1 MEPLTSGSSEPPSS
15 VSRALMVL
23 AIRLWPAA
31 LGWKSRL
38 MEGKETDALQGFSVA
53 SSKAVYTSATVYP
66 AVAPEEMAVFSAC
79 TALSRADKSSKFPV
93 DKRLYGLYW
102 LTTIISALELFP
114 LMAEIILEKFVAN
127 VESAVFAAVES
138 GKSGILLAA
147 KLNIAT
153 CGISER
159 VPASDAFTSAAVIG
173 VSEFC
178 LLLYSSARYAYSAFI
193 RSLPPMVTVI
203 RSAFFSVSAF
213 ASLFTTSSRSVEV
226 APSCARLVSVYPL
239 LSATCFAKPVSFSAS
254 PYPVVMLSPRAT

>member
-1 MEPLTSGSSEPPSS
+1 
-15 VSRALMVL
+15 MVL

-127 VESAVFAAVES
+127 V
-138 GKSGILLAA
+138 
-147 KLNIAT
+147 
-153 CGISER
+153 
-159 VPASDAFTSAAVIG
+159 
-173 VSEFC
+173 
-178 LLLYSSARYAYSAFI
+178 
-193 RSLPPMVTVI
+193 
-203 RSAFFSVSAF
+203 
-213 ASLFTTSSRSVEV
+213 
-226 APSCARLVSVYPL
+226 
-239 LSATCFAKPVSFSAS
+239 
-254 PYPVVMLSPRAT
+254 

>member
-1 MEPLTSGSSEPPSS
+1 M
-15 VSRALMVL
+15 
-23 AIRLWPAA
+23 A

-114 LMAEIILEKFVAN
+114 LMAKIIFVRLVVNAPR
-127 VESAVFAAVES
+127 AVVASVDF

-153 CGISER
+153 CGISEG
-159 VPASDAFTSAAVIG
+159 VPASDAFTSSAVMP
-173 VSEFC
+173 VLFC
-178 LLLYSSARYAYSAFI
+178 VLYASARYAYSAFI

-213 ASLFTTSSRSVEV
+213 ASLVTTSSRSVEV

-239 LSATCFAKPVSFSAS
+239 LSATCLAKPVSFSAS

>member
-1 MEPLTSGSSEPPSS
+1 
-15 VSRALMVL
+15 MVL

-159 VPASDAFTSAAVIG
+159 VPASDAFTSSAVMP
-173 VSEFC
+173 VLFC
-178 LLLYSSARYAYSAFI
+178 VLYASARYAYSAFI

-203 RSAFFSVSAF
+203 RSALAI
-213 ASLFTTSSRSVEV
+213 ALETSLSDRLVNSILEV
-226 APSCARLVSVYPL
+226 TPFCARLVSVYPL
-239 LSATCFAKPVSFSAS
+239 LSATCLAKPVSFSAS

>member
-1 MEPLTSGSSEPPSS
+1 M
-15 VSRALMVL
+15 AD
-23 AIRLWPAA
+23 
-31 LGWKSRL
+31 KSRL
-38 MEGKETDALQGFSVA
+38 RT
-53 SSKAVYTSATVYP
+53 
-66 AVAPEEMAVFSAC
+66 
-79 TALSRADKSSKFPV
+79 PV
-93 DKRLYGLYW
+93 PVVKWPYGLYW
-102 LTTIISALELFP
+102 LTTMSWAVELAA

-127 VESAVFAAVES
+127 VESAVFAAVEF

-159 VPASDAFTSAAVIG
+159 VPASDAFTSFAVID

-178 LLLYSSARYAYSAFI
+178 LLLYSSDRYAYSAFI
-193 RSLPPMVTVI
+193 RSLPPMVMVI

-226 APSCARLVSVYPL
+226 APSLAKLSFSVYPSC
-239 LSATCFAKPVSFSAS
+239 SAICSAKLCASSS

>member
-1 MEPLTSGSSEPPSS
+1 
-15 VSRALMVL
+15 MVL

-147 KLNIAT
+147 NLNIST

-159 VPASDAFTSAAVIG
+159 VPASDAFTSSAVID

-178 LLLYSSARYAYSAFI
+178 LLYSSARYAYSAFI
-193 RSLPPMVTVI
+193 RSLPPMVMVI
-203 RSAFFSVSAF
+203 RSALAI
-213 ASLFTTSSRSVEV
+213 ALETSLLDRLVNSILEV
-226 APSCARLVSVYPL
+226 APSCARLVSVYPF
-239 LSATCFAKPVSFSAS
+239 LSATCLAKPASFSAS